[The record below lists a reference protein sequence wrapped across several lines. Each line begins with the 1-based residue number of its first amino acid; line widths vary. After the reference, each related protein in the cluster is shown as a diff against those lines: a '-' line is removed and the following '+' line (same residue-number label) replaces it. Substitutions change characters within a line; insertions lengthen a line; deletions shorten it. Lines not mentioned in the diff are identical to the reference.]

1 MPRSCGCASKRAPT
15 LQAAARTLALLLAI
29 GVSLAGSVHAQS
41 APDSTQRLRVFLD
54 CDGCDMPYFQTEVPF
69 VSFVRDREV
78 ADVHLLV
85 TEQRTGGGGSEYT
98 LTFIGRGSFAGVSDT
113 LRLVT
118 RPAETEQQVDSRGA
132 QLIRLG
138 LARYFARMP
147 AGERLKVSEDA
158 APAAGVADGGSGI
171 ARDPW
176 NGWII
181 TTNLNGFFNGQ
192 SGTRAVW
199 ANGSLGARRVTARDK
214 WSFDLNGSYNENRY
228 DVGGFRYFNAS
239 RSQAMGARY
248 VFPLGE
254 QWSGAVR
261 SRMMHS
267 TFENIDLRLGFSPA
281 VEYNL
286 FPYTES
292 TRRQLRFEY
301 ALRFGRVDYIELT
314 VYEKTAETTAQ
325 EELEITLESKEPWG
339 STELS
344 VSSSHHFR
352 DFRLNRVDVGGEA
365 SLRIAQGLSL
375 TLGGF
380 VSRIRDQLSLSAA
393 GATPEEILLQRRQL
407 QTDYSYFANVGLR
420 FTFGSIFNPAVNAR
434 FGDD

>member
-1 MPRSCGCASKRAPT
+1 LAGVAGLVVTVCSP
-15 LQAAARTLALLLAI
+15 LALA
-29 GVSLAGSVHAQS
+29 VSPASGDTPADTS
-41 APDSTQRLRVFLD
+41 ASSLRVFLD
-54 CDGCDMPYFQTEVPF
+54 CGECDLPFFQTEVPF
-69 VSFVRDREV
+69 ASFVRDRTVAEV
-78 ADVHLLV
+78 HILV

-132 QLIRLG
+132 QLMRLG
-138 LARYFARMP
+138 LARYLARTP
-147 AGERLKVSEDA
+147 AGEHLKVTGEA
-158 APAAGVADGGSGI
+158 APAAGAGIAGSGL

-176 NGWII
+176 SGWIL
-181 TTNLNGFFNGQ
+181 TTSLNGFFNGQ

-199 ANGSLGARRVTARDK
+199 ASGSVGARRVTARDK

-239 RSQAMGARY
+239 RSQAVGARY
-248 VFPLGE
+248 VFPLGDH
-254 QWSGAVR
+254 WSGAVR
-261 SRMMHS
+261 SRVMHS

-301 ALRFGRVDYIELT
+301 AVRFGRVRYIELT

-325 EELEITLESKEPWG
+325 EELEVTLESKEPWG

-344 VSSSHHFR
+344 VNLSHHFR
-352 DFRLNRVDVGGEA
+352 DFGSNRVDVGGEV
-365 SLRIAQGLSL
+365 SLRIVQGLSL
-375 TLGGF
+375 TLGGRF
-380 VSRIRDQLSLSAA
+380 SRIRDQLSLQAA